1 MAPKPANEL
10 TEHLC
15 QSSKGW
21 VSRPRG
27 WPPSP
32 PARPLRALVPPQP
45 YGGRARRGAP
55 RPSQLRCTSRKL
67 TTRSARRERKP
78 GRLARAARLDRARW
92 ASSLTPAA
100 GRASAGC
107 RDEQCTCPTCAHTP
121 LSHRRRGSGT
131 GHKRRE
137 HWQLCC
143 ERCSQLLRASCWR
156 CRLRRTEAAAT
167 LQRVV
172 GLIPDLERGGG
183 RDELSSPF
191 AKHKHRSG
199 AQARRASLRARLAG
213 IFGKANLSAS
223 CR

>member
-1 MAPKPANEL
+1 M
-10 TEHLC
+10 
-15 QSSKGW
+15 
-21 VSRPRG
+21 
-27 WPPSP
+27 
-32 PARPLRALVPPQP
+32 PPQP
-45 YGGRARRGAP
+45 CGGRARRGAP

-67 TTRSARRERKP
+67 TTRSARGERKP

-137 HWQLCC
+137 HGKLRR
-143 ERCSQLLRASCWR
+143 ERCSQLAYASRWR
-156 CRLRRTEAAAT
+156 SRLRQTKPAAT
-167 LQRVV
+167 LQRVD
-172 GLIPDLERGGG
+172 GMMPDLERGLG
-183 RDELSSPF
+183 RAVPRSRIT
-191 AKHKHRSG
+191 KRKHRCG

-213 IFGKANLSAS
+213 IFGIANLLAS